1 MGHCCPHPAV
11 RQQEQE
17 GGCGFVHTASVLRC
31 ASCRNNMLEA
41 GDWLV
46 VVDTVS
52 IADSSLGKRYR
63 ALQVLPHPRFNKY
76 SNDYDVG
83 LLHTIADM
91 DMTGE
96 RRRSENASRVLIV
109 SLELDLSCS
118 YT

>member
-1 MGHCCPHPAV
+1 
-11 RQQEQE
+11 
-17 GGCGFVHTASVLRC
+17 
-31 ASCRNNMLEA
+31 MLEA

-83 LLHTIADM
+83 LLHTITDM

-96 RRRSENASRVLIV
+96 RRRSGKHIMSPVVL
-109 SLELDLSCS
+109 
-118 YT
+118 

>member
-1 MGHCCPHPAV
+1 
-11 RQQEQE
+11 
-17 GGCGFVHTASVLRC
+17 
-31 ASCRNNMLEA
+31 MLEA

-83 LLHTIADM
+83 LLHTITDM

-96 RRRSENASRVLIV
+96 RTIPVPIHEFVRYCRFSKIKLMLFNYFKRSATIRQQR
-109 SLELDLSCS
+109 
-118 YT
+118 